1 MYTDKTGQA
10 REKGWRGEYKE
21 MGRLIRHS
29 FNNHF
34 TGGPTLA
41 STRMSPFWILL
52 ELSMMEVVVTTGAI
66 KGAKLQ
72 WNHHHLQTNTHFYRL
87 DALGCRPIKSQSTEG
102 NKNSRI
108 KTKTMHIICLRCYY
122 ERSKCSPFALTHAVR
137 WWHRCCTANARLYGQ

>member
-1 MYTDKTGQA
+1 
-10 REKGWRGEYKE
+10 

-72 WNHHHLQTNTHFYRL
+72 
-87 DALGCRPIKSQSTEG
+87 
-102 NKNSRI
+102 
-108 KTKTMHIICLRCYY
+108 
-122 ERSKCSPFALTHAVR
+122 
-137 WWHRCCTANARLYGQ
+137 